1 LDTETTGDFT
11 DLFDRRIVMLQ
22 LGCGNTQVVLDT
34 RKEDPTA
41 LLKSI
46 KDSNKRILGHNL
58 KYDYQVIKTNY
69 DVPLENL
76 WDTMLAAQI
85 IECGLEAP
93 KGHFTLEQTVARY
106 VRPYYT
112 KQGNL
117 FAPTVT
123 KQIRSSFAEIGD
135 HPF

>member
-1 LDTETTGDFT
+1 MEDTPQSTTAWLIQEGLISSIRPETIPQIIGNWHEICLDTETTGDFT

-69 DVPLENL
+69 DVTLENL
-76 WDTMLAAQI
+76 
-85 IECGLEAP
+85 
-93 KGHFTLEQTVARY
+93 
-106 VRPYYT
+106 
-112 KQGNL
+112 
-117 FAPTVT
+117 
-123 KQIRSSFAEIGD
+123 
-135 HPF
+135 